1 MLWKYYEQEVT
12 LIEIVDSLQMPSDRL
27 PACFLILNE
36 SVNKHNSRTDSAG
49 F

>member
-12 LIEIVDSLQMPSDRL
+12 LIEIVDSLQMLSDKL

-36 SVNKHNSRTDSAG
+36 LVNKHNLRTDSAG